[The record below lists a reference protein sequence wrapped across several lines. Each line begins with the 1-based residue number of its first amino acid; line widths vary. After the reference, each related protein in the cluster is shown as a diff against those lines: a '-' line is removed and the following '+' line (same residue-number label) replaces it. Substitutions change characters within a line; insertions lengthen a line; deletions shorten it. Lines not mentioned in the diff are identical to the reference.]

1 MLLRGEELER
11 KKNLEILMTTVLV
24 MDISKSIEKIKDF
37 QSILIDYFDDKHHS
51 EDNYQRILKIFSSHD
66 IQTNKLELKPFLYLI
81 QKNFNNQLI

>member
-1 MLLRGEELER
+1 
-11 KKNLEILMTTVLV
+11 MTTVLV

-51 EDNYQRILKIFSSHD
+51 EEKYQRILKIFSSHD